1 VDVQGICH
9 TEKPAHS
16 GDTPGIG
23 RYMAVG
29 SKMLKEPDAIIS
41 PHLIRV
47 FQSMK
52 TNKTPDPL
60 NTDLFGSETVSI
72 QPHKP
77 GNLIQKRAFAYGSY
91 PPERTG
97 SAHKRNPCLG
107 GPACIASVGCS
118 FLR

>member
-9 TEKPAHS
+9 TENQRIQ

-23 RYMAVG
+23 SDMAVS
-29 SKMLKEPDAIIS
+29 SKMLKEPDDIII

-60 NTDLFGSETVSI
+60 NIDLFGSETVSI
-72 QPHKP
+72 QRI
-77 GNLIQKRAFAYGSY
+77 NREI
-91 PPERTG
+91 
-97 SAHKRNPCLG
+97 
-107 GPACIASVGCS
+107 
-118 FLR
+118 